1 MSFGGGWGRLAAMQV
16 NGFGRSMGGRS
27 GSVSGALLWAI
38 TGACAL
44 VALGLA
50 ASATSATAEPSRR
63 LIVTPDAGRKLPA
76 RPVWIRLRAAKGA
89 RQLAVR
95 LNGEEIGRYFS
106 APNARGVRKLK
117 ASSSFG
123 LRHGRN
129 RLRVRLRQADG
140 GIRARTI
147 HFRIRRNK
155 PLAGAGIDRTV
166 AVGSRVYLSGT
177 RSRSHL
183 RRSALKHRWIVT
195 RRPGLGSAAGARLV
209 GAGSARWRFVADQPG
224 RYVLR
229 LRVRGRDGRTGS
241 DLVDVRADPRPAAR
255 VDTMARGPN
264 GETGIRVGEGEDG
277 FYPAKPGAWAQL
289 VALDRG
295 TLEPVTGKLADLANK
310 SYPCDHAR
318 YGDPGLIQ
326 CVSALEQDL
335 NRLDGHDLAIV
346 SNPLGTIHAKGT
358 PGFGLEFATTRIGV
372 GVGGYNLAQ
381 HLLPGSFSAIGVL
394 GARSANWHAVAS
406 PGHEGEGQMRGYLVR
421 NNEREYVFS
430 PGDRIEFDTQASGSD
445 LAKNVITI
453 GQKRYAADV
462 VNDGFQEGGIQVVVA
477 DRQTLTATSRYFST
491 GFPDGLADMARFLQ
505 EANDGS
511 NLVFVASRGD
521 PHIHVFGDEQLNQ
534 QDRSNATA
542 IANQIEKL
550 GGTRNGIFKVLDRE
564 LGRDSSYSLVGWSHA
579 GAGQGVETV
588 GANTRHPSPPET
600 ALNTAPLAGTL
611 ARTGPNYAFALETSR
626 SVALGSTGRDPWRG
640 ATELSALAF
649 NTFENSGIPHDRVP
663 PGEWPEH
670 GNAGHTNAVRW
681 IGKKVF
687 GTDDPRGQY
696 WTVPFVKDA
705 FDYDGWRDAASRI
718 GKLDYASG
726 SGFSA
731 DDLGWAK
738 AELQREIDWLI
749 STHRYLDNLS
759 TPFVKG
765 QLESWADFQQIA
777 NSIRDKVE
785 VSPDQKVHASARAVF
800 KGILELAGVL
810 PGFGEGFETAN
821 AIYNTAL
828 ELVEINGE
836 PADDEF
842 QARADELGVKLADRL
857 SKAQG
862 MLDRELP
869 NVIAADY
876 HKLQAVGQCSSRD
889 PDVWASCPFD
899 HADWQY
905 TQDDQASAA
914 ELLRTELEISAYGSV
929 LPARY
934 TAYQLP
940 PWWRRKVSDDFYG
953 YTFDFVHHIPFQGL
967 PDTSQM
973 AKPIY
978 RNIPTYS
985 HTVTGGPQTFGP
997 TEPWKSSGE
1006 TWQITALGYLTGEGT
1021 IFRQWEM
1028 HYPSA
1033 SITDKLFKPPSSGG
1047 FGLDPETFFDQNFTP
1062 KPLDHYP
1069 EDTTPTGWCAYDA
1082 DPCGS

>member
-1 MSFGGGWGRLAAMQV
+1 
-16 NGFGRSMGGRS
+16 MGGRS
-27 GSVSGALLWAI
+27 GSASGALLWAI

-50 ASATSATAEPSRR
+50 ASATSATAKPSRR
-63 LIVTPDAGRKLPA
+63 LIVTPHAGRKLPA
-76 RPVWIRLRAAKGA
+76 RPVWIRVQAAKGA
-89 RQLAVR
+89 RHLAVR

-166 AVGSRVYLSGT
+166 AVGSRVYLSGK

-183 RRSALKHRWIVT
+183 RRSALKHRWKVT
-195 RRPGLGSAAGARLV
+195 RRPRLGSAAGARLV
-209 GAGSARWRFVADQPG
+209 GAGSARSRFVANQPG
-224 RYVLR
+224 KYVLR
-229 LRVRGRDGRTGS
+229 LRVRASDGRTGS
-241 DLVDVRADPRPAAR
+241 DLVDVAVDPPPAAR
-255 VDTMARGPN
+255 VDTMADGPD
-264 GETGIRVGEGEDG
+264 GATGIRVGEGEDG

-289 VALDRG
+289 VALDRE
-295 TLEPVTGKLADLANK
+295 TLEPVTGKVAGLPNK

-326 CVSALEQDL
+326 CVNALQQDL

-346 SNPLGTIHAKGT
+346 SNPITTRYAKGT
-358 PGFGLEFATTRIGV
+358 PGFGLELATTRIGV
-372 GVGGYNLAQ
+372 GSGGYNLARE
-381 HLLPGSFSAIGVL
+381 LLAGSFSAVGVP
-394 GARSANWHAVAS
+394 GAGPANWHAVV
-406 PGHEGEGQMRGYLVR
+406 GQGDGTGEGQGQMRGYLVR
-421 NNEREYVFS
+421 NNEGEDVFSPSEYVFS

-462 VNDGFQEGGIQVVVA
+462 GRPVPTVEDGGIQVVVA

-505 EANDGS
+505 QANDGS

-550 GGTRNGIFKVLDRE
+550 GGTRNGIFKALDQLDQG
-564 LGRDSSYSLVGWSHA
+564 LGRDSSYSLVGWS
-579 GAGQGVETV
+579 GAGPGRGVETV
-588 GANTRHPSPPET
+588 GANTRHPFAPET

-611 ARTGPNYAFALETSR
+611 APTGPNYAFALETSR
-626 SVALGSTGRDPWRG
+626 SVAPGSTGRDPWRA

-670 GNAGHTNAVRW
+670 GNTGHTNAVRW

-705 FDYDGWRDAASRI
+705 FDYDYWTKAANRI
-718 GKLDYASG
+718 GTLDYASG

-731 DDLGWAK
+731 DDLDWAK

-759 TPFVKG
+759 TPFAKG
-765 QLESWADFQQIA
+765 QLQSWADFQQIA

-785 VSPDQKVHASARAVF
+785 VSKDQKVRANVRAVLNF
-800 KGILELAGVL
+800 ARELVGLL
-810 PGFGEGFETAN
+810 PTVGEAYETAN
-821 AIYNTAL
+821 AIYNTAI

-842 QARADELGVKLADRL
+842 QARADELGVRLADRL
-857 SKAQG
+857 SAAQG
-862 MLDRELP
+862 MLDRGLP

-876 HKLQAVGQCSSRD
+876 HKLQAVGQCRSPD

-905 TQDDQASAA
+905 TQDDQVNAA
-914 ELLRTELEISAYGSV
+914 KLLRNKLEISAYGSV

-940 PWWRRKVSDDFYG
+940 PWWQRKVSDDFYG
-953 YTFDFVHHIPFQGL
+953 YTFDFVHHTPFQGL
-967 PDTSQM
+967 PDTAQM
-973 AKPIY
+973 AKPID
-978 RNIPTYS
+978 RNIPSYS
-985 HTVTGGPQTFGP
+985 HTVTGGPNPPFGP
-997 TEPWKSSGE
+997 IEPWKSSGE

-1033 SITDKLFKPPSSGG
+1033 SITDKLFKPTSSGG

-1062 KPLDHYP
+1062 KPLDHFP
-1069 EDTTPTGWCAYDA
+1069 EDTTPTGWCAYDR